1 MMPHMSRPAGD
12 AAGTS
17 TWVNVGSGR
26 TSSAGRALIPFTNT
40 ANGRLRAVV
49 ASSVPGRSVVTSER
63 TVTSVS
69 TVAWSSLPTSTRLGA
84 RAYASVKARPYQ
96 RGALVRVQARRPG
109 ASSWKTFGSTSVS
122 SNGAARAGFR
132 LYARGTWQVR
142 VVRVATTLRATG
154 YSTVRRVRVR

>member
-1 MMPHMSRPAGD
+1 MSPLPQRPPPA
-12 AAGTS
+12 
-17 TWVNVGSGR
+17 
-26 TSSAGRALIPFTNT
+26 
-40 ANGRLRAVV
+40 
-49 ASSVPGRSVVTSER
+49 
-63 TVTSVS
+63 TVTVRDLTNLTSP
-69 TVAWSSLPTSTRLGA
+69 TVAASGASGA

-109 ASSWKTFGSTSVS
+109 ASSWKTFGSRSVS

-154 YSTVRRVRVR
+154 YRLQHRPTSQGLVEAWQDLRPSSAGR